1 MPVPQPD
8 ALVFDVLGTLVDE
21 PAGIR
26 SGIRAFAPALDDA
39 ATERL
44 LALWQR
50 HIDREHAAIA
60 DGEHPY
66 RNSAALDREAARQ
79 VADAAGADGTDTD
92 TGTVEA
98 LAASAR
104 RLPPWPDTTEGL
116 ARLAERFPL
125 VGLSN
130 ASRAALLELNAHAGL
145 RWHLAVS
152 AEDARAYK
160 PSPEVYRLAVE
171 ASGRPPER
179 LLMVAAH
186 AWDLRGAQS
195 LGMRT
200 AYVRRP
206 VGDPPA
212 PSDRFDLYADGLA
225 DLADQLDRA

>member
-1 MPVPQPD
+1 MPVPHPD

-26 SGIRAFAPALDDA
+26 TGIRGSAPALDDV

-50 HIDREHAAIA
+50 RIEREQARIA
-60 DGEHPY
+60 DGERPY
-66 RNSAALDREAARQ
+66 RDSAALDREAAEQ
-79 VADAAGADGTDTD
+79 VAAAAGAGA
-92 TGTVEA
+92 TGGADAVEA
-98 LAASAR
+98 LARSAR
-104 RLPPWPDTTEGL
+104 RLPPWPDTAAGL

-160 PSPEVYRLAVE
+160 PSPEVYRLAAE
-171 ASGRPPER
+171 ASGHPPER

-186 AWDLRGAQS
+186 AWDLRGAQKS
-195 LGMRT
+195 GMRT

-212 PSDRFDLYADGLA
+212 PSDRFDLYAEDLA
-225 DLADQLDRA
+225 DLAEQLGGP

>member
-1 MPVPQPD
+1 MPKPD

-26 SGIRAFAPALDDA
+26 SGIRGLSPSLDDV

-60 DGEHPY
+60 DGERPY

-79 VADAAGADGTDTD
+79 VADAAGADGTDT
-92 TGTVEA
+92 GTVEA
-98 LAASAR
+98 LAASTR

-152 AEDARAYK
+152 AEEARAYK
-160 PSPEVYRLAVE
+160 PSPEVYRLAAE

-186 AWDLRGAQS
+186 AWDLRGAQR

-225 DLADQLDRA
+225 DLADQLERA